1 MQPESETLSGRLLN
15 EGSAAQI
22 LGCSASLLRKWRLYG
37 GGPDYCHVGRLVR
50 YPVSTLNAFIST
62 NTVNQLEKN

>member
-1 MQPESETLSGRLLN
+1 MEPTNAPERLLD
-15 EGSAAQI
+15 ERGAAHY

-50 YPVSTLNAFIST
+50 YPVSTLSAFICT
-62 NTVNQLEKN
+62 NTVSQVEKN